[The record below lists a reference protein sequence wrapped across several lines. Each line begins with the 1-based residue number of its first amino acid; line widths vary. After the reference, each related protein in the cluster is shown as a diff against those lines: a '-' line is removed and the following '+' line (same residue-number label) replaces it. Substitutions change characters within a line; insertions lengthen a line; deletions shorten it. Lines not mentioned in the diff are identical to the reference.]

1 MALWLLE
8 TNILLFQLP
17 LKRNLQLTWNI
28 FLDYFCNCL
37 FKTLVA
43 LYLIFTEH
51 FLCIIL
57 HNTFMCAQL
66 CRLCNPTH
74 CYLSLSTRC
83 FHQEYW
89 SALPF
94 PPPGDLSNPR
104 IKPMSLVSPALAGR
118 FFTAEP
124 PGKPK
129 QPFTY
134 CVIFFNPV
142 TTTLLWRCCK
152 FLLTNQTKSWSVI
165 IKVKVKVTQSSP
177 TLCNPIDYTVHGIL

>member
-1 MALWLLE
+1 MPKVCQLCIDIKKYIYMALWLLE

-118 FFTAEP
+118 FFTLVP
-124 PGKPK
+124 PGKP
-129 QPFTY
+129 Y
-134 CVIFFNPV
+134 V
-142 TTTLLWRCCK
+142 TLAE
-152 FLLTNQTKSWSVI
+152 I
-165 IKVKVKVTQSSP
+165 ILPSAAGKA
-177 TLCNPIDYTVHGIL
+177 